1 MTIPEISFQDYLEAK
16 KEVDNSALNA
26 EVRKRLLSSIR
37 DVVTE
42 HSGPLRVLDLGTG
55 SGAMVRRLLRDLGVV
70 RSSGRDI
77 EIRGVDID
85 AALIEAAEGLCTDA
99 WVASG
104 LENGRATGS
113 GDVRIE
119 FRVMSV
125 EKALAEESSRELITA
140 HALMDLLPM
149 AATCAAVRRSLV
161 PGGLFYAT
169 INYNGLTRWYP
180 KAEDAEFEQQLL
192 SYYDRSMRRVR
203 AGGREQDGAASG
215 GQLYEACRAAGLDVL
230 ALGGSDW
237 CVFPKV
243 DVGTGVADG
252 GEARR
257 GSPAAYTKGEVRL
270 LTWMLGNIYKEGLQE
285 FTADQMEA
293 WIQDRLGC
301 LQQERLAMVVHHL
314 DVLARRRP
322 Q

>member
-1 MTIPEISFQDYLEAK
+1 MTIPEISFQEYLEAK
-16 KEVDNSALNA
+16 REVDDSALNS
-26 EVRKRLLSSIR
+26 EVRKRLLSGIR
-37 DVVTE
+37 DAVTE

-55 SGAMVRRLLRDLGVV
+55 TGAMVRRLLRDLGVV
-70 RSSGRDI
+70 RSSGKDL
-77 EIRGVDID
+77 EMCGVDMD
-85 AALIEAAEGLCTDA
+85 AALIETAKALCAEA
-99 WVASG
+99 WAASG
-104 LENGRATGS
+104 LENRRSTGS
-113 GDVRIE
+113 GEVQIE

-125 EKALAEESSRELITA
+125 ERALAEENSRELISA
-140 HALMDLLPM
+140 HALMDLLPLDE
-149 AATCAAVRRSLV
+149 TCVAVRKSLV

-203 AGGREQDGAASG
+203 EDGREQDGAASG
-215 GQLYEACRAAGLDVL
+215 GQLYEACGAAGLDVL

-243 DVGTGVADG
+243 DVGSGAADG
-252 GEARR
+252 AEAQR
-257 GSPAAYTKGEVRL
+257 GIPPAYTKGELRL
-270 LTWMLGNIYKEGLQE
+270 LTWMLGNIYKEGLRE
-285 FTADQMEA
+285 FTAGQMET
-293 WIQDRLGC
+293 WIQDRLAC

-322 Q
+322 R